1 VSRQPSS
8 VVVIGVMIRTALA
21 GEPGALYP
29 LLGLGVFAAAFL
41 GHRAAARRGH
51 SA

>member
-1 VSRQPSS
+1 MQHLLLIASGRLEDLLHLVSLTMVLTGTLTVSC
-8 VVVIGVMIRTALA
+8 
-21 GEPGALYP
+21 
-29 LLGLGVFAAAFL
+29 VFAAAFL